1 MLLRSAGLPGS
12 CSPCAPP
19 YPARLAEADSN
30 LPQIFRAHFGFVEGR
45 LNDEDEQVNARWLQ
59 RVVAGELFGAA
70 MAERTETTGNSVNL
84 TEDGKLFYNDTSV
97 DLAELAQKL
106 KEVKNK
112 ESIII
117 IRADS
122 TVPHGKVVEVMDTVK
137 TEGLSKIAIAVDQ
150 AAPPDTTKDNN
161 K

>member
-1 MLLRSAGLPGS
+1 MKFKPVKRSKSGSGGLDLTPIVDVVFNLLIFFAVTLSFAATSGGINVKLPSAS
-12 CSPCAPP
+12 S
-19 YPARLAEADSN
+19 AD
-30 LPQIFRAHFGFVEGR
+30 PVEK
-45 LNDEDEQVNARWLQ
+45 EEI
-59 RVVAGELFGAA
+59 
-70 MAERTETTGNSVNL
+70 TVNL
-84 TEDGKLFYNDTSV
+84 TEDGKLFYNDKSV
-97 DLAELAQKL
+97 DLAGLAEKL

>member
-1 MLLRSAGLPGS
+1 MKFKPVKRSKSGGGGIDLTPIVDVVFNLLIFFAVTLSFAATSGGINVKLPTASSADP
-12 CSPCAPP
+12 
-19 YPARLAEADSN
+19 
-30 LPQIFRAHFGFVEGR
+30 VET
-45 LNDEDEQVNARWLQ
+45 EEITVN
-59 RVVAGELFGAA
+59 
-70 MAERTETTGNSVNL
+70 M

-97 DLAELAQKL
+97 DLAGLAEKL

-122 TVPHGKVVEVMDTVK
+122 TVPHGKVVQVMDTVK
-137 TEGLSKIAIAVDQ
+137 SEGLSKIAIAVDQ
-150 AAPPDTTKDNN
+150 APPPDTTKDSN

>member
-1 MLLRSAGLPGS
+1 MKFKPVKKSKSAGGAIDLTPIVDVVFNLLIFFAVTLSFAATSGGINVKLPS
-12 CSPCAPP
+12 ASS
-19 YPARLAEADSN
+19 AD
-30 LPQIFRAHFGFVEGR
+30 PVE
-45 LNDEDEQVNARWLQ
+45 
-59 RVVAGELFGAA
+59 
-70 MAERTETTGNSVNL
+70 TEEITVNL

-97 DLAELAQKL
+97 DLAGLAEKL

-122 TVPHGKVVEVMDTVK
+122 TVPHGKVVQVMDTVK
-137 TEGLSKIAIAVDQ
+137 SEGLSKIAIAVDQ
-150 AAPPDTTKDNN
+150 APPPDTTNN